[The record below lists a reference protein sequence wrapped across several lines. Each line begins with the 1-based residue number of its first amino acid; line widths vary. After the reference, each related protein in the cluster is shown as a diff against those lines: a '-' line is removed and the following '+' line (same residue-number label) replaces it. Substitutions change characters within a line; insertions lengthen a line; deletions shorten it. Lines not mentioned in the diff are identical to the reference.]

1 VTDAAVVTR
10 VADTIERLG
19 RDAALAE
26 PPSAGG
32 TSFDLA
38 EGYAIAREVLRR
50 RQDAGWR
57 RLGRKIAFTN
67 GDMMRLYGISAP
79 LFGYM
84 YDRTLIHA
92 DAGEASI
99 PVAGL
104 VQPKIEPEIAFK
116 LRGAPPAS
124 GDPAALL
131 ASIEWLAQGF
141 ELVQCHFPGWEFAA
155 PDAVADGGFHGR
167 YVVGEP
173 VAVTAGD
180 AERLASEL
188 ATFRIELV
196 RNGEPAAEGGGAN
209 VLGSPLNA
217 LAHLVDVLSALP
229 GHPPLAA
236 GEIIT
241 SGTLT
246 AALPIEPGQVWTTRI
261 AGLVLPPVTL
271 RLTA

>member
-1 VTDAAVVTR
+1 MTDAAAIGR

-19 RDAALAE
+19 NEAALAQ
-26 PPSAGG
+26 PPSNGG
-32 TSFDLA
+32 TGFDLA

-50 RQDAGWR
+50 REGAGWR

-92 DAGEASI
+92 DAGEAS
-99 PVAGL
+99 VALDGL

-116 LRGAPPAS
+116 LRHAPPATT
-124 GDPAALL
+124 DPVALL
-131 ASIEWLAQGF
+131 ASVEWLAQGF
-141 ELVQCHFPGWEFAA
+141 ELVQCHYPGWEFAA

-173 VAVTAGD
+173 VAVGPGD
-180 AERLASEL
+180 AERLAGEL
-188 ATFRIELV
+188 AAFRIALLL
-196 RNGEPAAEGGGAN
+196 NGEVAAEGGGAN

-217 LAHLVDVLSALP
+217 LAHLVGVVGGLP
-229 GHPPLAA
+229 RHPPLRA

-246 AALPIEPGQVWTTRI
+246 AALPIVPGQVWTTRI
-261 AGLVLPPVTL
+261 AGLELPPVAL
-271 RLTA
+271 RMT